1 MVAWKPDPEF
11 WSATRAQRAF
21 VEGYELVAFDIPPGA
36 GGPQRVIGWE
46 VWSPKLPGLGSPEEY
61 AKRLHE
67 LMDNNDTFD
76 ELIET
81 LERDRS
87 IKRDGMR
94 QIASAFLG
102 YTVPKSR
109 GREENLNDIRR
120 RQSSDEKRW
129 AERMER
135 IGLQPRGLEKGLSA
149 SFEEAKQAAETTLMK
164 LIAIDVG
171 LPLSARIGHF
181 ARCGGS

>member
-11 WSATRAQRAF
+11 WSATRAERAF

-61 AKRLHE
+61 A
-67 LMDNNDTFD
+67 
-76 ELIET
+76 
-81 LERDRS
+81 
-87 IKRDGMR
+87 
-94 QIASAFLG
+94 SAFLG

-109 GREENLNDIRR
+109 GREKNLNDIRH

-135 IGLQPRGLEKGLSA
+135 IGLEPRGLEKGLSA

-171 LPLSARIGHF
+171 LPLSARNR
-181 ARCGGS
+181 ALCAMRRQLTLSCG